1 MKRPN
6 LVNAAKS
13 ACRVVR
19 AAVNGEAILL
29 DEGTVK
35 ERLQIC
41 KGEAGNPKCP
51 FYSKGQC
58 LACTCFV
65 ELKAQLATE
74 KCPKGKWP
82 VTNA

>member
-19 AAVNGEAILL
+19 AAVKGEAILL
-29 DEGTVK
+29 DDGTVK
-35 ERLQIC
+35 ERLAIC
-41 KGEAGNPKCP
+41 KKCP

>member
-6 LVNAAKS
+6 LKNAAGA
-13 ACRVVR
+13 ACRVIR
-19 AAVNGEAILL
+19 AAVKGDAILL
-29 DEGTVK
+29 DEETVK
-35 ERLQIC
+35 QRLTIC
-41 KGEAGNPKCP
+41 RGGCP

-65 ELKAQLATE
+65 ELKANLATE